1 LTPHDRANAV
11 LRCCKD
17 FDAIEMLHRLFA
29 SVLTLLLGAPILFGV
44 LFGVFSQPVQA
55 REARLALVIS
65 NGAYQHFDRLA
76 STGEDGNRIAA
87 ALTAGGF
94 RDAAGTGAVTVRH
107 DLGLAEMQAAID
119 QFHDALK
126 AAGPDAFG
134 VLYYSGHGAALSTFG
149 DVMLLPVDA
158 GRTLTAQSTSLTRAA
173 LTRSLL
179 GSGARTVLLI
189 LDMCRDVLD
198 EPPLAP
204 AATAPGNVLSSDPA
218 LVATK
223 GLRRMARTSDTLLRP
238 DQGYLVAFSTSAD
251 QVAFDDGTFSRVLA
265 EEIRRP
271 QQNIAS
277 ALKRTSDRVAMSAVK
292 AGANFQKPTFDYGLQ
307 GEPPCF
313 ITCDP
318 ASAGRFYD
326 CANCPFMRIVPAGT
340 AAIGSP
346 AGEPGRGHDEPLQHD
361 VPIDHAFAIGVYEV
375 TIAEWAAC
383 VRDKACRAIADWSKE
398 NPNPL
403 IPATGISYADA
414 QGFVAWLSA
423 QSGLAYR
430 LPTELEWEYADR
442 AGATTAFPWGDTIT
456 PSDANYDQTASYRK
470 SPTAPYRG
478 YPEAVNA
485 YPANAFGLY
494 QMNGNVWEWAADCGD
509 ARCDSRIARGGSFE
523 SAPDELRA
531 ASRLHIAGG
540 HKRDDMG
547 LRVVRDLRTDEVMQ

>member
-1 LTPHDRANAV
+1 MPHQRPTRAGLLSRFAV
-11 LRCCKD
+11 AARWL
-17 FDAIEMLHRLFA
+17 ALLLLLFA
-29 SVLTLLLGAPILFGV
+29 AS
-44 LFGVFSQPVQA
+44 SQAAFA
-55 REARLALVIS
+55 REPRLALVIS
-65 NGAYQHFDRLA
+65 NGAYQHFDRLG

-94 RDAAGTGAVTVRH
+94 KDATGTGPVAVRH
-107 DLGLAEMQAAID
+107 DLGLAEMQAALD
-119 QFHDALK
+119 QFRDALK

-158 GRTLTAQSTSLTRAA
+158 GRTLTAQTTGLTRAA

-179 GSGARTVLLI
+179 GSGAKTVLLI
-189 LDMCRDVLD
+189 LDMCRDVLE
-198 EPPLAP
+198 EPPIAVS
-204 AATAPGNVLSSDPA
+204 ATAPGNTVTVETA
-218 LVATK
+218 QAGGVGTK
-223 GLRRMARTSDTLLRP
+223 GLRRLARTSDTLLRP

-292 AGANFQKPTFDYGLQ
+292 SGANFQKPTFDYGLQ

-313 ITCDP
+313 LTCDP

-326 CANCPFMRIVPAGT
+326 CANCPFMRIIPAGT
-340 AAIGSP
+340 AIIGSP
-346 AGEPGRGHDEPLQHD
+346 ASEPGRGGNEPLQHEEP
-361 VPIDHAFAIGVYEV
+361 VDHPFAMGIYEV
-375 TIAEWAAC
+375 TLAEWAAC
-383 VRDKACRAIADWSKE
+383 VRDKACRPIADWSKE

-403 IPATGISYADA
+403 IPATGISFAEA
-414 QGFVAWLSA
+414 QAFVGWLSA
-423 QSGLAYR
+423 QSGLTYR
-430 LPTELEWEYADR
+430 LPTEREWEYADR
-442 AGATTAFPWGDTIT
+442 AGTTTAFPWGDTIT

-494 QMNGNVWEWAADCGD
+494 QMNGNVWEWSAGCADKSCQ
-509 ARCDSRIARGGSFE
+509 SRIARGGSFQ
-523 SAPDELRA
+523 SAPDELRSA
-531 ASRLHIAGG
+531 DRFAIAGG

-547 LRVVRDLRTDEVMQ
+547 LRVVRDLRPDEVM

>member
-1 LTPHDRANAV
+1 MLDRISALMLGVVV
-11 LRCCKD
+11 LC
-17 FDAIEMLHRLFA
+17 
-29 SVLTLLLGAPILFGV
+29 GAFPGLA
-44 LFGVFSQPVQA
+44 LA

-65 NGAYQHFDRLA
+65 NGAYQNFDRLGA
-76 STGEDGNRIAA
+76 TGEDGNRIAG

-94 RDAAGTGAVTVRH
+94 RDAGGTGPVTVRH
-107 DLGLAEMQAAID
+107 DLTLVQMQAALD
-119 QFHDALK
+119 LFREQLR

-134 VLYYSGHGAALSTFG
+134 VLYYSGHGAALNTFG

-158 GRTLTAQSTSLTRAA
+158 GRSLTAESTSLTRAA

-179 GSGARTVLLI
+179 GSGAKTVLII
-189 LDMCRDVLD
+189 LDMCRDVLT
-198 EPPLAP
+198 EPPLP
-204 AATAPGNVLSSDPA
+204 VAATAPGNEAIAGPGVGGDHD
-218 LVATK
+218 TK
-223 GLRRMARTSDTLLRP
+223 GLRRITRTANPLLRS

-277 ALKRTSDRVAMSAVK
+277 ALKRTSDRVAMAAVK
-292 AGANFQKPTFDYGLQ
+292 SGTKFQKPTFDYGLQ

-313 ITCDP
+313 VTCDM

-326 CANCPFMRIVPAGT
+326 CANCPFMRVIPAGT
-340 AAIGSP
+340 GAIGSP
-346 AGEPGRGHDEPLQHD
+346 GGEPGRSSNEPLQRD
-361 VPIDHAFAIGVYEV
+361 VPINHPFAMGVYEV

-383 VRDKACRAIADWSKE
+383 VRDKACRPIADWSKE

-403 IPATGISYADA
+403 IPATGVSFADA
-414 QGFVAWLSA
+414 QAFAAWLSA
-423 QSGLAYR
+423 QSGLSYR
-430 LPTELEWEYADR
+430 LPTEQEWEYADR

-456 PSDANYDQTASYRK
+456 PADANYDQTASYRK

-485 YPANAFGLY
+485 YPPNAFGLY
-494 QMNGNVWEWAADCGD
+494 QMNGNVWEWTGGCGD
-509 ARCDSRIARGGSFE
+509 VHCESQIARGGSFQ

-531 ASRLHIAGG
+531 ASRFRIAGG
-540 HKRDDMG
+540 HKRDDTG
-547 LRVVRDLRTDEVMQ
+547 LRVVRDLRPDEAVQ

>member
-1 LTPHDRANAV
+1 MPHQRPTRAGLLSRFAV
-11 LRCCKD
+11 AARWL
-17 FDAIEMLHRLFA
+17 ALLLLLFA
-29 SVLTLLLGAPILFGV
+29 AS
-44 LFGVFSQPVQA
+44 SQAAFA
-55 REARLALVIS
+55 REPRLALVIS
-65 NGAYQHFDRLA
+65 NGAYQHFDRLG

-94 RDAAGTGAVTVRH
+94 KDATGTGPVAVRH
-107 DLGLAEMQAAID
+107 DLGLADMQAALD
-119 QFHDALK
+119 QFRDALK

-158 GRTLTAQSTSLTRAA
+158 GRTLTPQTTGLTRAA

-179 GSGARTVLLI
+179 GSGAKTVLLI
-189 LDMCRDVLD
+189 LDMCRDVLE
-198 EPPLAP
+198 EPPIAVS
-204 AATAPGNVLSSDPA
+204 ATAPGNTVTVDTA
-218 LVATK
+218 QAGGVGTK
-223 GLRRMARTSDTLLRP
+223 GLRRLARTSDTLLRP

-271 QQNIAS
+271 QQNIDR
-277 ALKRTSDRVAMSAVK
+277 ALKRTSDRVAMSAVR

-313 ITCDP
+313 LTCDP

-326 CANCPFMRIVPAGT
+326 CANCPFMRIIPAGT
-340 AAIGSP
+340 AIIGSP
-346 AGEPGRGHDEPLQHD
+346 ASEPGRGGIEPLQHEEP
-361 VPIDHAFAIGVYEV
+361 VDHPFAMGIYEV
-375 TIAEWAAC
+375 TLAEWAAC
-383 VRDKACRAIADWSKE
+383 VRDKACRPIADWSKE

-403 IPATGISYADA
+403 IPATGISFAEA
-414 QGFVAWLSA
+414 QAFVGWLSA
-423 QSGLAYR
+423 QSGLTYR
-430 LPTELEWEYADR
+430 LPTEREWEYADR
-442 AGATTAFPWGDTIT
+442 AGTTTAFPWGDTIT

-494 QMNGNVWEWAADCGD
+494 QMNGNVWEWSAGCADQNCQ
-509 ARCDSRIARGGSFE
+509 SRIARGGSFQ
-523 SAPDELRA
+523 SAPDELRSA
-531 ASRLHIAGG
+531 DRFAIAGG

-547 LRVVRDLRTDEVMQ
+547 LRVVRDLRPDEVM